1 MNFSKQ
7 LEEVN
12 KARRN
17 ARKPEVKLTNRHI
30 EMLQILRDAPE
41 HPTVK
46 YNSKYFENYFHVAN
60 ITVLRIA
67 TDLRDLNLIET
78 KHQQYVL
85 KEGFDE
91 WDELFDKDARNQI
104 VLIAGIKG
112 LLQQYKGTPLFNN
125 IEELFYLF
133 EPKIAKSS
141 GLLSSA
147 RIAVPPQIEFKINV
161 NNWEKIMR
169 AMSQNKKIKAR
180 YVAPYKNA
188 QAQRVLYPYQIL
200 FDDGTVYLY
209 AHSEYN
215 NVDLLY
221 DFNKLEGITVTNED
235 FSLPEDYDFTKRCNG
250 GHLGA
255 FTSNKVLNY
264 EIEFTGYASYWIKDH
279 KWADDQT
286 IEELDEEDVIAR
298 FSSCQSSK
306 VMELVLKFGS
316 KAKPLAPKTFV
327 DNWKKEVT
335 AMWEMVKDSV

>member
-1 MNFSKQ
+1 MNYSKQ

-12 KARRN
+12 KARRD
-17 ARKPEVKLTNRHI
+17 AGKPEVKLTNRHI

-41 HPTVK
+41 HPAVK
-46 YNSKYFENYFHVAN
+46 YNSKYFENLFKVSN

-125 IEELFYLF
+125 IEQLFYLF

-147 RIAVPPQIEFKINV
+147 RIAVPPQIEFKIDA

-169 AMSQNKKIKAR
+169 AMSQNKKIKTR
-180 YVAPYKNA
+180 
-188 QAQRVLYPYQIL
+188 
-200 FDDGTVYLY
+200 
-209 AHSEYN
+209 
-215 NVDLLY
+215 
-221 DFNKLEGITVTNED
+221 
-235 FSLPEDYDFTKRCNG
+235 
-250 GHLGA
+250 
-255 FTSNKVLNY
+255 
-264 EIEFTGYASYWIKDH
+264 WI
-279 KWADDQT
+279 
-286 IEELDEEDVIAR
+286 
-298 FSSCQSSK
+298 F
-306 VMELVLKFGS
+306 
-316 KAKPLAPKTFV
+316 
-327 DNWKKEVT
+327 
-335 AMWEMVKDSV
+335 